1 MEMASELSAFAP
13 FRLTICGI
21 PELDEHCAAGVT
33 HVLSILDPDTPDPPA
48 FAAFAPHRRLALR
61 FHDVIEPLPARL
73 PPARADVERLLAFG
87 HELSDTP
94 GSHLLIHCHAGVSR
108 STASAALILAQA
120 RPDRS
125 ARDTL
130 DAVAQLRPRAWPN
143 LRMLEFGDDLLGRN
157 GEIVAAVAAIYRRVL
172 AREPS
177 MQEAMIDGGRS
188 REVLA
193 ALSAIDGA

>member
-1 MEMASELSAFAP
+1 MDMATELSTFAP

-94 GSHLLIHCHAGVSR
+94 GGHLLIYCHP
-108 STASAALILAQA
+108 TAPCRTAPARTTLA
-120 RPDRS
+120 P
-125 ARDTL
+125 
-130 DAVAQLRPRAWPN
+130 
-143 LRMLEFGDDLLGRN
+143 
-157 GEIVAAVAAIYRRVL
+157 
-172 AREPS
+172 
-177 MQEAMIDGGRS
+177 
-188 REVLA
+188 
-193 ALSAIDGA
+193 